1 MKSFIISFILQ
12 IYIQIAFRLNKIKV
26 IGREN
31 LDSIL
36 DGRHSTLLGVWHGRF
51 LFPSYYL
58 YSQNIDFWAIASK
71 HKDAEVMAKI
81 LSRWGFG
88 LIRGSSRKGGENV
101 IKEMNK
107 KFKEK
112 QNIAV
117 TCDGPKGPPKIAK
130 PGSVSIA
137 IKNNSKI
144 YTITGS
150 ATKYWKINSW
160 DSFMLPKPFGTVYI
174 IISEELETPLKNLS
188 SEDQA
193 HHVTEFLNLYQEN
206 ADKLA
211 QES

>member
-1 MKSFIISFILQ
+1 MKSFIISLMLQ
-12 IYIQIAFRLNKIKV
+12 IYIQIAFRLNTIKV
-26 IGREN
+26 IGKEN

-36 DGRHSTLLGVWHGRF
+36 DANHSSLLGVWHGRF

-101 IKEMNK
+101 IKEMNE
-107 KFKEK
+107 KFMGS

-130 PGSVSIA
+130 PGSINIA
-137 IKNNSKI
+137 VKNNCKI
-144 YTITGS
+144 YTITGT

-160 DSFMLPKPFGTVYI
+160 DKFMLPKPFGKIYI
-174 IISEELETPLKNLS
+174 VISEPLETSLS
-188 SEDQA
+188 ELTPENQA
-193 HHVTEFLNLYQEN
+193 RHVTDFLNLYQDN
-206 ADKLA
+206 ADILA
-211 QES
+211 LDS

>member
-1 MKSFIISFILQ
+1 MKSFIISLILQ
-12 IYIQIAFRLNKIKV
+12 IYIQVTFRLNTIKV
-26 IGREN
+26 VGKEN
-31 LDSIL
+31 LDAIL
-36 DGRHSTLLGVWHGRF
+36 DDTHSSLLGVWHGRF

-58 YSQNIDFWAIASK
+58 YSRNIDFWAIASK

-107 KFKEK
+107 KFIEK

-117 TCDGPKGPPKIAK
+117 TCDGPKGPPKYAK
-130 PGSVSIA
+130 PGSVNIA
-137 IKNNSKI
+137 VKNNCKI

-160 DSFMLPKPFGTVYI
+160 DSFMLPKPFGTIYI
-174 IISEELETPLKNLS
+174 VISAALDTSLINLPA
-188 SEDQA
+188 EDQA
-193 HHVTEFLNLYQEN
+193 KHVTEFLNLYQDK
-206 ADKLA
+206 ADDLA
-211 QES
+211 IKS